1 MILVL
6 SVVVSGLFG
15 ALIGSFA
22 NVVIHRLPRR
32 ESIVFPGSHCP
43 KCNHRLRPHELVP
56 ILSYLAQR
64 GRCRSCGQTI
74 SPRYPLVEALL
85 AVGFALIALR
95 WPPELYGV
103 TFIPLLLL
111 FALLV
116 ILSAIDIDT
125 FLLPDSLTLPGT
137 AIALLA
143 SLLYAAGSGLP
154 TPLEA
159 AIGAAIG
166 AGVLTLINRLGSLV
180 LRRFADTRE
189 RLWPIGFDT
198 VNIAVLA
205 GALGGWLW
213 GVLAATA
220 SLLLNLATRRSLRLP
235 EPLLYLLTLVALA
248 LAAAGVTVELTTSL
262 GGAGIAAGIAAIG
275 GALFWWLR
283 ELVVGEESAAEP
295 APGEEEEPIAM
306 GFGDAKLAAVLGA
319 MLGWQALLVGL
330 FLAVTL
336 GAIGGIIGRLAGGG
350 RVIPFGPYLVAGTLL
365 SLAFGGAIIAWYLG
379 LLGVAGNPI

>member
-1 MILVL
+1 VILVL
-6 SVVVSGLFG
+6 SVVVAGLFG

-22 NVVIHRLPRR
+22 NVVIYRLPRR

-43 KCNHRLRPHELVP
+43 KCNHQLRPHELVP
-56 ILSYLAQR
+56 ILSYLVQR

-74 SPRYPLVEALL
+74 SPRYPLVEALM
-85 AVGFALIALR
+85 AIGFAVIALR

-111 FALLV
+111 FTLLV

-125 FLLPDSLTLPGT
+125 LLLPDSLTL
-137 AIALLA
+137 
-143 SLLYAAGSGLP
+143 SGSGLP

-159 AIGAAIG
+159 AVGAAIG

-198 VNIAVLA
+198 VNIAVLG

-213 GVLAATA
+213 GALAAAA
-220 SLLLNLATRRSLRLP
+220 SLLLNLATRRTLRLP
-235 EPLLYLLTLVALA
+235 EPLLYLLTLGALA
-248 LAAAGVTVELTTSL
+248 LAATGVGVDLPTSL

-283 ELVVGEESAAEP
+283 ELVVGEEPEEEP
-295 APGEEEEPIAM
+295 APEEEEEPIAM
-306 GFGDAKLAAVLGA
+306 GFGDAKLAAILGA

-365 SLAFGGAIIAWYLG
+365 SLGFGTAIITWYLG